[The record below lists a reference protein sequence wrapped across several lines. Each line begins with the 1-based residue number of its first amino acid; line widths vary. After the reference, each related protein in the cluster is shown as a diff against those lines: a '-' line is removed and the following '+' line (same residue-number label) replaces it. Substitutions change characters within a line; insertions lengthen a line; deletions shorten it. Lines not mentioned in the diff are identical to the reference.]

1 MHQLDRHQRIVS
13 FAQVS
18 GFKKV
23 NWILIAVVTLGL
35 GLRLWGIGFGL
46 PYMYHPDEG
55 LPVSIALRFLRTA
68 DLNPNFYNWPSLL
81 FYLDALVY
89 LALFGVGKILGWF
102 VTPADLPMPEVQA
115 IAVGKVL
122 LPAEFWLARGLTA
135 LAGTLAIIAVYLICR
150 ELFARKS
157 AAWLAAL
164 FVAVEILDVKNSQY
178 IRPDTYLVLFILVSG
193 YSAIKIVDDPRA
205 RNYVLAGIAAGL
217 ATSSKYNAALVVIP
231 IVCAHWLR
239 FGWRGVSRRE
249 IYFAALASLAA
260 FLVTTP
266 YAILDW
272 TRFWQMGPLE
282 DATHYATGH
291 AGGEGNSFEWYLE
304 VLTSALRWLLPVAI
318 IEAMR
323 VLLTREKK
331 GIVLISFPIIY
342 FAFVSLFTVHFDST
356 ILPVIP
362 FLIILAALGLARLAD
377 FLARRWLLSQGA
389 QIGLLS
395 GMAILMAF
403 PMLRA
408 TVEYDLSLYQIE
420 SRETARVWI
429 EKDLPL
435 ESRIALEP
443 YGPYV
448 DTQRFMVAGV
458 DGMLSHSPDW
468 YVQNGFEYLVFSY
481 GTYGRFYENRA
492 RYADIA
498 AQYDALFARFSEI
511 KRFNDGGYEIRIYK
525 TGVTDLPTN
534 RVAARFGIY
543 GNWLELVGYDV
554 RLAQAGKPLDV
565 VLHWR
570 ALEARREPLQLTA
583 RLRDAADREIAQS
596 SGALFGSAD
605 SGGRWREGITRV
617 PWTMAA
623 PAEPGLYRLELD
635 VDVEGQ
641 GRVPVLSRASEPI
654 SDKIFI
660 GPFKVSSA
668 PPSPEELQRARPA
681 NIRFGDA
688 IVLQSYSLSE
698 RARRPGDVVN
708 LTLYWQSAAKI
719 DKDYTVFVHLL
730 DASGNV
736 RAQMDAPPRGG
747 AYPTSLWDAGEIVRD
762 DYALALPRDLAPG
775 DYKIEVGLYEY
786 PALTRVIVK
795 DASGMTLG
803 NRLILSETIT
813 VAQ

>member
-1 MHQLDRHQRIVS
+1 MMQNHVG
-13 FAQVS
+13 
-18 GFKKV
+18 GFKKL
-23 NWILIAVVTLGL
+23 NWILIVIVALGG

-46 PYMYHPDEG
+46 PYLYHPDEG
-55 LPVSIALRFLRTA
+55 VPVRIALQILHTGDF
-68 DLNPNFYNWPSLL
+68 NPHFFHWSSLL
-81 FYLDALVY
+81 FYANAFVY
-89 LALFGVGKILGWF
+89 GMYFIFGRLTGRF
-102 VTPADLPMPEVQA
+102 VSPSDLPSPDIVS
-115 IAVGKVL
+115 IAVGKTAMPEEFL
-122 LPAEFWLARGLTA
+122 LSRGLTA
-135 LAGTLAIIAVYLICR
+135 VVGTLSIIGVYLICR
-150 ELFARKS
+150 RMS
-157 AAWLAAL
+157 GNRAAGWIAAL
-164 FVAVEILDVKNSQY
+164 FLAVEPLNVLHSHY
-178 IRPDTYLVLFILVSG
+178 IRPDTFVVFFVLVTVY
-193 YSAIKIVDDPRA
+193 YSFKIVSDPRLE
-205 RNYVLAGIAAGL
+205 NYILAGICAGL
-217 ATSSKYNAALVVIP
+217 ATSFKYNAALVCIP
-231 IVCAHWLR
+231 ILVAHLIH
-239 FGWRGVSRRE
+239 FGVRGLSRKE
-249 IYFAALASLAA
+249 IYWAASISLVV
-260 FLVTTP
+260 FLLTTP
-266 YAILDW
+266 YAVLDW
-272 TRFWQMGPLE
+272 QHFLQMGPL
-282 DATHYATGH
+282 DAARIYATGH
-291 AGGEGNSFEWYLE
+291 TGAEGDTLQWYINFLSGILGWMLLLVLGEIF
-304 VLTSALRWLLPVAI
+304 AI
-318 IEAMR
+318 LFKREKQGW
-323 VLLTREKK
+323 VLL
-331 GIVLISFPIIY
+331 SFPLAY
-342 FAFVSLFTVHFDST
+342 FLLINFYTVHFDET
-356 ILPVIP
+356 ALPVMP
-362 FLIILAALGLARLAD
+362 FLLILSAQMIVRICRQAVQLSSAQRRLAWLAAGVGTLVLASPLLVASATNDMRLLEPD
-377 FLARRWLLSQGA
+377 GREQAR
-389 QIGLLS
+389 I
-395 GMAILMAF
+395 
-403 PMLRA
+403 
-408 TVEYDLSLYQIE
+408 
-420 SRETARVWI
+420 WI
-429 EKDLPL
+429 DANLPPA
-435 ESRIALEP
+435 SRIAVEP
-443 YGPYV
+443 YSPYV
-448 DTQRFMVAGV
+448 DTQRYMVAGV
-458 DGMLSHSPDW
+458 DDMTSHSPDW
-468 YVQNGFEYLVFSY
+468 FVQNGFEYLVFSY
-481 GTYGRFYENRA
+481 GSYGRFFENRA
-492 RYADIA
+492 RYREVA
-498 AQYDALFARFSEI
+498 ARYDEFFARFSEI
-511 KRFNDGGYEIRIYK
+511 QQFNDGGYEIRIYR
-525 TGVTDLPTN
+525 TDVTDLPSH

-730 DASGNV
+730 DASGKV